1 MSNTLEN
8 SEFGLLFKV
17 RKTVLTTLKNR
28 GYDVPEGST
37 KLSLDDFKTLYE
49 KTRHHLYFP
58 EMKAMNIKD
67 EYKKG
72 GGVLVY
78 FESSDK
84 LDKRIFQ
91 ARMLQLNKEYPNL
104 DKLFFVL
111 KTYGSSKKQ
120 TLTGYVKSELLKHPN
135 VEILESIYPFDFM
148 KNIVMPECFL
158 LSEDEKNSVLNILD
172 TPIYKLP
179 KIETIDPISERLD
192 AKIGDI
198 IYIKRNGGKDIS
210 YRVVVKPG
218 TG

>member
-28 GYDVPEGST
+28 GYDVPEGAT

-58 EMKAMNIKD
+58 EMEVTNIED
-67 EYKKG
+67 EYKRG
-72 GGVLVY
+72 GGVLIY

-135 VEILESIYPFDFM
+135 VEILQGIYPFDFM
-148 KNIVMPECFL
+148 KNIVVPECFL
-158 LSEDEKNSVLNILD
+158 
-172 TPIYKLP
+172 
-179 KIETIDPISERLD
+179 
-192 AKIGDI
+192 
-198 IYIKRNGGKDIS
+198 
-210 YRVVVKPG
+210 
-218 TG
+218 

>member
-1 MSNTLEN
+1 MANTLEN
-8 SEFGLLFKV
+8 SEIGLLFKV

-28 GYDVPEGST
+28 GYDVPEGSN
-37 KLSLDDFKTLYE
+37 KLSLDDFKMLYE

-58 EMKAMNIKD
+58 EMKVMKIKD
-67 EYKKG
+67 EYKRG
-72 GGVLVY
+72 GGVLIY

-91 ARMLQLNKEYPNL
+91 TRMLQLNKEYPNL

-111 KTYGSSKKQ
+111 KTYGSKKQ

-135 VEILESIYPFDFM
+135 VEILQGIYPFDFM

-158 LSEDEKNSVLNILD
+158 LSEDEKNAVLNILD
-172 TPIYKLP
+172 TPLYQLP
-179 KIETIDPISERLD
+179 KIETIDPISESLD

>member
-1 MSNTLEN
+1 MANTLEN
-8 SEFGLLFKV
+8 SEIGLLFKV

-37 KLSLDDFKTLYE
+37 KLSFDDFKMLYE

-84 LDKRIFQ
+84 FDKRIFQ
-91 ARMLQLNKEYPNL
+91 ARMTQLSKEYPDL

-111 KTYGSSKKQ
+111 KTYGSAKKQ
-120 TLTGYVKSELLKHPN
+120 KLNNFVKSELLKHPN

-148 KNIVMPECFL
+148 KNIVVPECFL
-158 LSEDEKNSVLNILD
+158 LSEDEKNAVLNIVD